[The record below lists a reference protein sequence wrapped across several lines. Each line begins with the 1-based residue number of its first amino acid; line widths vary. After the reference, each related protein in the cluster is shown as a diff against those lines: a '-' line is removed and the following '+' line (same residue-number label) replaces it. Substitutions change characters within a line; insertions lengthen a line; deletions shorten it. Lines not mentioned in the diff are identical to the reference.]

1 MRYIIKKVI
10 TVSFSRPKME
20 PVFGLFF
27 GLILIKIEL
36 EMKHNDF
43 TNLEFIALPR
53 KKDFVFWNEGQYTLL
68 IFGELIFDAN
78 PVQFE

>member
-1 MRYIIKKVI
+1 
-10 TVSFSRPKME
+10 
-20 PVFGLFF
+20 
-27 GLILIKIEL
+27 
-36 EMKHNDF
+36 MKHNDF